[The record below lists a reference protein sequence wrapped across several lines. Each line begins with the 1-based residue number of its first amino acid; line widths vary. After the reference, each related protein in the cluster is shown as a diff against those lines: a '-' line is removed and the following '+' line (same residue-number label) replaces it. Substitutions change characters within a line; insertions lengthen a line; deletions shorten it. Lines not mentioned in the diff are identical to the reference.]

1 MLSGGGARGAAEIGA
16 LRVLEELHIVP
27 DLIVGTSIGSIV
39 GGLYAT
45 GWTPDEIEELLK
57 TMDWSKLFSDRVDR
71 RERTFRRKQDD
82 VIILIQGHVNFDGF
96 KPYLPPGILG
106 GQSMELF
113 MKSLEIRST
122 GETDFDAFPIP
133 YRAVATNL
141 NTGEPLVFAR
151 GSLATA
157 MRASMAIPGLF
168 APVEHDGVRLS
179 DGGAVANLPIGIARA
194 QGAEAVIAVDISSPL
209 NPFPQE
215 SASFIDSINRMN
227 SLLTVSNRSED
238 VGRLKPGDVFIQ
250 PDLTGLSFLAF
261 DKAAEAVGKGYEAAR
276 AKISELKR
284 FSASD
289 EEWAAFRARH
299 HRRPESDL
307 VVNSVRVENTSGLDD
322 RLVRQAISV
331 PVGQPLDLPALND
344 ELLRL
349 NAMNVFG
356 LIRDGLDRK
365 DGRSELVITTPA
377 KERGLGTLQ
386 AGINLTGDFQGDSTY
401 SVTLVHRLLAM
412 NRLNGEWQNV
422 VQFGNTAVFSSRFYQ
437 PLDTG
442 QHWFVSPLVEARQE
456 LQGFWVD
463 GNQVA
468 RYRLEREQARLGFGR
483 VLGNW
488 GELRVDAYSASNR
501 AILQTGTQLFPD
513 VGVHT
518 GGVEGTFRV
527 DTLDSTVFP
536 TEGTL
541 LTASYDVSLD
551 SLGADTSYHTAF
563 AFGGTCVDHGQEHR
577 RGSAPGRQQLRLPDD
592 AVQPLPPRRPRLPY
606 GVRGQ
611 RVDRAENGAR
621 APHVLPAAREARRVE
636 PPHPR
641 VRRGVAGSGQR
652 VCEGPAGDLEH
663 GALERRPLCRDP
675 DADRT
680 GGPGRRFRRGR
691 HHALARGDRPEDLVP
706 RGPQHRCFTH
716 RARRATWWHRRAG
729 EGATRTASCQ
739 KVRGPVLLV
748 SPDRSGT
755 TPR

>member
-1 MLSGGGARGAAEIGA
+1 MRTKAFAALISLVVIAAGSVVAHAQAPEQTASDAGQEARRPKLALVLSGGGARGAAEIGA
-16 LRVLEELHIVP
+16 LKVLEELHVVP

-57 TMDWSKLFSDRVDR
+57 TMDWNKLFSDRVDR

-82 VIILIQGHVNFDGF
+82 VIVLIQGKVNFDGF

-168 APVEHDGVRLS
+168 APVEHDGVNLS

-261 DKAAEAVGKGYEAAR
+261 DKAAEAVAKGYEAAR

-289 EEWAAFRARH
+289 EEWAAFRARR

-307 VVNSVRVENTSGLDD
+307 VVNTVRVENTSGLDD
-322 RLVRQAISV
+322 RLVRQAINV
-331 PVGQPLDLPALND
+331 PVGQPLDLPALDD

-365 DGRSELVITTPA
+365 DGQSELVVTTPA

-386 AGINLTGDFQGDSTY
+386 AGISLTDDFRGDTTY
-401 SVTLVHRLLAM
+401 TVTLVHRLLAM

-422 VQFGNTAVFSSRFYQ
+422 VQFGTTGVISSQFYQ
-437 PLDTG
+437 PLDTR
-442 QHWFVSPLVEARQE
+442 QHWFVAPLVKLWQDH
-456 LQGFWVD
+456 QGIWVS
-463 GNQVA
+463 GHQVA
-468 RYRLEREQARLGFGR
+468 AYRVKQEQARLEGGR

-488 GELRVDAYSASNR
+488 GELRVGAYSASNR
-501 AILQTGTQLFPD
+501 AILETGAQVFPD
-513 VGVHT
+513 VGEHT
-518 GGVEGTFRV
+518 GGVEGTFRI

-536 TEGTL
+536 TKGTL

-563 AFGGTCVDHGQEHR
+563 VSAGHAWTRGKNTFQALVQGGSNFDSQTTAFNLFRLGGLGYLS
-577 RGSAPGRQQLRLPDD
+577 G
-592 AVQPLPPRRPRLPY
+592 Y
-606 GVRGQ
+606 
-611 RVDRAENGAR
+611 AENEFIGPKMGLARLMYYRRLVRLNVSSLRIRAFAGASLETGNVY
-621 APHVLPAAREARRVE
+621 AKEQPVSWST
-636 PPHPR
+636 
-641 VRRGVAGSGQR
+641 VRWS
-652 VCEGPAGDLEH
+652 
-663 GALERRPLCRDP
+663 
-675 DADRT
+675 
-680 GGPGRRFRRGR
+680 GGPFVGI
-691 HHALARGDRPEDLVP
+691 LTPI
-706 RGPQHRCFTH
+706 
-716 RARRATWWHRRAG
+716 
-729 EGATRTASCQ
+729 
-739 KVRGPVLLV
+739 GPVVLGIGFAEGGITRWHLV
-748 SPDRSGT
+748 IGESI
-755 TPR
+755 

>member
-1 MLSGGGARGAAEIGA
+1 MSGTALRTAAAVAAIAIGLLVSSTGSAAAQTATDAGQGARRPKLALVLSGGGARGAAEIGA
-16 LRVLEELHIVP
+16 LKVFEELHIVP

-45 GWTPDEIEELLK
+45 GWSPEEIEELLK
-57 TMDWSKLFSDRVDR
+57 TMDWNRVFSDRVDR

-82 VIILIQGHVNFDGF
+82 LVVLIQGKVNFDGL

-168 APVEHDGVRLS
+168 APVEYGDVRLS
-179 DGGAVANLPIGIARA
+179 DGGAVANLPVGIARA

-209 NPFPQE
+209 DPFPQK
-215 SASFIDSINRMN
+215 SASFLDSISRMN
-227 SLLTVSNRSED
+227 SLLTVSNRAED

-261 DKAAEAVGKGYEAAR
+261 DKAAEAVAKGYEAAR

-299 HRRPESDL
+299 RRRSASDL
-307 VVNSVRVENTSGLDD
+307 VVSTVRVENTSGLDD
-322 RLVRQAISV
+322 RLVRQAINV
-331 PVGQPLDLPALND
+331 PVGQPLDLPALENQ
-344 ELLRL
+344 LLRL

-356 LIRDGLDRK
+356 LIRDGLDRTN
-365 DGRSELVITTPA
+365 GRSELVVTTPA

-386 AGINLTGDFQGDSTY
+386 AGISLAADFRGETNY
-401 SVTLVHRLLAM
+401 TVTLVHRLLAM
-412 NRLNGEWQNV
+412 NRLNGEWENI
-422 VQFGNTAVFSSRFYQ
+422 VQFGSVAVLASQFFQ

-442 QHWFVSPLVEARQE
+442 QRWFVAPLVEARRE
-456 LQGFWVD
+456 LQGVWVG
-463 GNQVA
+463 GNRVSLYSLQ
-468 RYRLEREQARLGFGR
+468 REQARLDFGR

-488 GELRVDAYSASNR
+488 GQVRVGAYSASNR
-501 AILQTGTQLFPD
+501 AALEIGTPVLPD
-513 VGVHT
+513 GGEHT
-518 GGVEGTFRV
+518 GGVEGAFRI
-527 DTLDSTVFP
+527 DTLNSTVFP

-551 SLGADTSYHTAF
+551 SFGADTSYHTAF
-563 AFGGTCVDHGQEHR
+563 V
-577 RGSAPGRQQLRLPDD
+577 SAGHAWTMGRNT
-592 AVQPLPPRRPRLPY
+592 VQALL
-606 GVRGQ
+606 Q
-611 RVDRAENGAR
+611 
-621 APHVLPAAREARRVE
+621 
-636 PPHPR
+636 
-641 VRRGVAGSGQR
+641 AGSSFDSQTTVFKLFRLGGLGRLSGYAKNQLIGPRMGLARLMYYRQLVKLNVSSLRIRAFAGASLEAGNVYAKGQSVSLNTVR
-652 VCEGPAGDLEH
+652 WSGGPFV
-663 GALERRPLCRDP
+663 GALTPI
-675 DADRT
+675 
-680 GGPGRRFRRGR
+680 
-691 HHALARGDRPEDLVP
+691 
-706 RGPQHRCFTH
+706 
-716 RARRATWWHRRAG
+716 
-729 EGATRTASCQ
+729 
-739 KVRGPVLLV
+739 GPVVLGLGFAEGGLTRVHLV
-748 SPDRSGT
+748 IGERF
-755 TPR
+755 

>member
-1 MLSGGGARGAAEIGA
+1 VLSGGGARGAAEIGA
-16 LRVLEELHIVP
+16 LKVLEELHIVP

-45 GWTPDEIEELLK
+45 GWSPEEIEELLK
-57 TMDWSKLFSDRVDR
+57 TMDWNKVFSDRVDR

-82 VIILIQGHVNFDGF
+82 AVVLIQGKVNFDGF

-122 GETDFDAFPIP
+122 GETDFNAFPIP

-179 DGGAVANLPIGIARA
+179 DGGAVANLPVGIARA

-209 NPFPQE
+209 DPFPQK
-215 SASFIDSINRMN
+215 SASFLDSISRMN
-227 SLLTVSNRSED
+227 SLLTVSNRAED

-276 AKISELKR
+276 AKVPELRR

-307 VVNSVRVENTSGLDD
+307 VVSAVRVENTSGLDD
-322 RLVRQAISV
+322 GLVRQAINV
-331 PVGQPLDLPALND
+331 PVGQPLDQPAL
-344 ELLRL
+344 EKQLLRL

-356 LIRDGLDRK
+356 LIGDRLDRT
-365 DGRSELVITTPA
+365 DGGSQLVVTTPA

-386 AGINLTGDFQGDSTY
+386 AGISLAGDFRGETNY
-401 SVTLVHRLLAM
+401 TVTLVHRLLAM
-412 NRLNGEWQNV
+412 NRLNGEWENI
-422 VQFGNTAVFSSRFYQ
+422 VQFGSVAVLASQFYQ

-442 QHWFVSPLVEARQE
+442 QRWFVAPLVEARRE
-456 LQGFWVD
+456 LQGLWVG
-463 GNQVA
+463 GNRVSLYSLQ
-468 RYRLEREQARLGFGR
+468 REQARLGFGR

-488 GELRVDAYSASNR
+488 GQVRVGGYTASNR
-501 AILQTGTQLFPD
+501 ATLEIGTPVLPD
-513 VGVHT
+513 GGEHT
-518 GGVEGTFRV
+518 GGVEGVFRI
-527 DTLDSTVFP
+527 DTLNSTVFP

-563 AFGGTCVDHGQEHR
+563 V
-577 RGSAPGRQQLRLPDD
+577 SAAHAWTVGK
-592 AVQPLPPRRPRLPY
+592 
-606 GVRGQ
+606 
-611 RVDRAENGAR
+611 NT
-621 APHVLPAAREARRVE
+621 VE
-636 PPHPR
+636 
-641 VRRGVAGSGQR
+641 GLLQAGSSFGSQTTAFNLFRLGGLGRLTGYAKNEFIGPRMGLARLMYYRRLVKLNVSSLR
-652 VCEGPAGDLEH
+652 VSAFAGASIEAGNVYAKEQPVSLNTVRWSGGPFV
-663 GALERRPLCRDP
+663 GALTPI
-675 DADRT
+675 
-680 GGPGRRFRRGR
+680 
-691 HHALARGDRPEDLVP
+691 
-706 RGPQHRCFTH
+706 
-716 RARRATWWHRRAG
+716 
-729 EGATRTASCQ
+729 
-739 KVRGPVLLV
+739 GPVVLGLGFAEGGLTRVHLV
-748 SPDRSGT
+748 IGERF
-755 TPR
+755 

>member
-1 MLSGGGARGAAEIGA
+1 MSGTALRTAAAVAAIAIGLLVSSTGSAAAQTATDAGQEARRPKLGLVLSGGGARGAAEIGA
-16 LRVLEELHIVP
+16 LKVLEELHIVP

-45 GWTPDEIEELLK
+45 GWSPEEIEELLK
-57 TMDWSKLFSDRVDR
+57 TMDWNKVFSDRVDR

-82 VIILIQGHVNFDGF
+82 LVVLIQGKVNFDGL

-122 GETDFDAFPIP
+122 GETDFNAFPIP

-168 APVEHDGVRLS
+168 APVEYGDVRLS
-179 DGGAVANLPIGIARA
+179 DGGAVANLPVGIARA

-209 NPFPQE
+209 DPFPQK
-215 SASFIDSINRMN
+215 SASFLDSISRMN
-227 SLLTVSNRSED
+227 SLLTVSNRAED

-276 AKISELKR
+276 AKISELER

-307 VVNSVRVENTSGLDD
+307 VVRTVRVENTSGLDD
-322 RLVRQAISV
+322 RLVRQAINV
-331 PVGQPLDLPALND
+331 PVGQPLDLPALENQ
-344 ELLRL
+344 LLRL

-356 LIRDGLDRK
+356 LIRDGLDRTN
-365 DGRSELVITTPA
+365 GRSELMVTTPA

-386 AGINLTGDFQGDSTY
+386 MGISLTDDFRGETTY

-422 VQFGNTAVFSSRFYQ
+422 VQFGNTGVLASEFYQ

-442 QHWFVSPLVEARQE
+442 QRWFVAPLVEVRRE
-456 LQGFWVD
+456 LQGVWVG
-463 GNQVA
+463 GNRVA
-468 RYRLEREQARLGFGR
+468 LYSLQREQARLDFGR

-488 GELRVDAYSASNR
+488 GQVRVGAYAASNR
-501 AILQTGTQLFPD
+501 AALEIGTPVLPD
-513 VGVHT
+513 AGEHT
-518 GGVEGTFRV
+518 GGVEGAFRI
-527 DTLDSTVFP
+527 DTLNSTVFP

-563 AFGGTCVDHGQEHR
+563 VSAAHAWTMGRNTVQVLLEAGSNFDSQTTVFKLFRLGGL
-577 RGSAPGRQQLRLPDD
+577 GRLSG
-592 AVQPLPPRRPRLPY
+592 Y
-606 GVRGQ
+606 
-611 RVDRAENGAR
+611 AENQLFGPRMGLARLMYYRRLVKFNVSSLRIRAFAGAS
-621 APHVLPAAREARRVE
+621 LEAGNVYAKE
-636 PPHPR
+636 QPVSLNT
-641 VRRGVAGSGQR
+641 VRWSG
-652 VCEGPAGDLEH
+652 GPFV
-663 GALERRPLCRDP
+663 GALTPI
-675 DADRT
+675 
-680 GGPGRRFRRGR
+680 
-691 HHALARGDRPEDLVP
+691 
-706 RGPQHRCFTH
+706 
-716 RARRATWWHRRAG
+716 
-729 EGATRTASCQ
+729 
-739 KVRGPVLLV
+739 GPVVLGLGFAEGGLTRWHLV
-748 SPDRSGT
+748 IGERF
-755 TPR
+755 

>member
-1 MLSGGGARGAAEIGA
+1 MRRMALPTLLSLALFAASAPIARAQTPAKAATDVGQEARRPKLALVLSGGGARGAAEIGV
-16 LRVLEELHIVP
+16 LKVLEELHIVP

-45 GWTPDEIEELLK
+45 GWSPAEIEVLLK
-57 TMDWSKLFSDRVDR
+57 TMDWNRVFSDRVDR

-82 VIILIQGHVNFDGF
+82 LVILFQGRVNFNGF

-113 MKSLEIRST
+113 MRSLEIRST

-215 SASFIDSINRMN
+215 SASFVDAINRMN
-227 SLLTVSNRSED
+227 SLLTVANRNED

-261 DKAAEAVGKGYEAAR
+261 EKAAEAVGKGYEAAH

-307 VVNSVRVENTSGLDD
+307 VVRTVKVENTSGLDD
-322 RLVRQAISV
+322 QLIRQAINI
-331 PVGQPLDLPALND
+331 PVGQPLNLPALQD

-349 NAMNVFG
+349 HAMDVFG
-356 LIRDGLDRK
+356 IITDSLERTDD
-365 DGRSELVITTPA
+365 RSELVVTVPP

-386 AGINLTGDFQGDSTY
+386 AGISLTDDFRGETTY
-401 SVTLVHRLLAM
+401 TVTVVHRLLAI

-422 VQFGNTAVFSSRFYQ
+422 VQFGTVGVLASEFYQ
-437 PLDTG
+437 PLDAG
-442 QHWFVSPLVEARQE
+442 QRWFIAPLVEARRE
-456 LQGFWVD
+456 LQQLWAN
-463 GNQVA
+463 GNRVA
-468 RYRLEREQARLGFGR
+468 LFTLQREQARLGFGR

-488 GELRVDAYSASNR
+488 GQLRVGAYTASNR
-501 AILQTGTQLFPD
+501 ASPEIGTQAFPE
-513 VGVHT
+513 VGEHT
-518 GGVEGTFRV
+518 GGVVGTFRI
-527 DTLDSTVFP
+527 DTLNNTAFP

-551 SLGADTSYHTAF
+551 SLGADASYHTGFFSALH
-563 AFGGTCVDHGQEHR
+563 AWTLGGNTVQGLLQAGSNFESQTTVFNLFRLGGLGRLSGYANNEFLGPKMVLARLMYYR
-577 RGSAPGRQQLRLPDD
+577 RLAKFDVSSLRLRAFSGVSLEAGNVYDRE
-592 AVQPLPPRRPRLPY
+592 QPVSMST
-606 GVRGQ
+606 VRW
-611 RVDRAENGAR
+611 
-621 APHVLPAAREARRVE
+621 
-636 PPHPR
+636 
-641 VRRGVAGSGQR
+641 SG
-652 VCEGPAGDLEH
+652 GPFV
-663 GALERRPLCRDP
+663 GALTPI
-675 DADRT
+675 
-680 GGPGRRFRRGR
+680 GPVV
-691 HHALARGDRPEDLVP
+691 LAVGFAE
-706 RGPQHRCFTH
+706 G
-716 RARRATWWHRRAG
+716 
-729 EGATRTASCQ
+729 GATRWH
-739 KVRGPVLLV
+739 LV
-748 SPDRSGT
+748 IGERF
-755 TPR
+755 

>member
-1 MLSGGGARGAAEIGA
+1 MRTKAFAALISLVAIAAGSVVAHAQAQAANDAMQETRRPKLALVLSGGGARGAAEIGA
-16 LRVLEELHIVP
+16 LKVFEELHIVP

-82 VIILIQGHVNFDGF
+82 VIVLIQGKVNFHGF

-141 NTGEPLVFAR
+141 NTGEPLVFDR

-168 APVEHDGVRLS
+168 APVEYGDVRLS
-179 DGGAVANLPIGIARA
+179 DGGAVANLPIGVARA

-215 SASFIDSINRMN
+215 TASFIDSISRMN

-261 DKAAEAVGKGYEAAR
+261 DKAAEAVVKGYAAAR
-276 AKISELKR
+276 AKVPELKR

-322 RLVRQAISV
+322 QLVRQAISV
-331 PVGQPLDLPALND
+331 PLGQPLDLPALD
-344 ELLRL
+344 DHLLKL
-349 NAMNVFG
+349 NAMNIFG
-356 LIRDGLDRK
+356 LIRDRLDRK

-386 AGINLTGDFQGDSTY
+386 VGVSFTGDFQGDSTY

-422 VQFGNTAVFSSRFYQ
+422 AQFGNTAVFSSRFYQ
-437 PLDTG
+437 PLDTR
-442 QHWFVSPLVEARQE
+442 QHWFVSPMVEARQE
-456 LQGFWVD
+456 VQGLWVS
-463 GNQVA
+463 GNEAA
-468 RYRLEREQARLGFGR
+468 RYRVEREQARLEFGR

-488 GELRVDAYSASNR
+488 GELRVGAYSASNR
-501 AILQTGTQLFPD
+501 AILQTGTPVFPD
-513 VGVHT
+513 VREHT
-518 GGVEGTFRV
+518 GGLEGTFRI
-527 DTLDSTVFP
+527 DTLDTTVFP
-536 TEGTL
+536 TKGTL

-563 AFGGTCVDHGQEHR
+563 FSAEHAWTMGRNTVDGLLQ
-577 RGSAPGRQQLRLPDD
+577 
-592 AVQPLPPRRPRLPY
+592 
-606 GVRGQ
+606 
-611 RVDRAENGAR
+611 
-621 APHVLPAAREARRVE
+621 
-636 PPHPR
+636 
-641 VRRGVAGSGQR
+641 AGSTFDSQTTLFNLFRLGGLGYLSGYADN
-652 VCEGPAGDLEH
+652 EFIGPKMGLARLMYYRRLVKLDVSSLRMRAFAGASLEAGNVYAKEQPVSLNTVRWSGGPFV
-663 GALERRPLCRDP
+663 GALTPI
-675 DADRT
+675 
-680 GGPGRRFRRGR
+680 
-691 HHALARGDRPEDLVP
+691 
-706 RGPQHRCFTH
+706 
-716 RARRATWWHRRAG
+716 
-729 EGATRTASCQ
+729 
-739 KVRGPVLLV
+739 GPVVLSFGFAEGGLTRWHV
-748 SPDRSGT
+748 VIGQSL
-755 TPR
+755 